1 MLDRVEEVEGRKVA
15 GETEVVGGVKVA
27 GETEVVGRVKVA
39 GETEVVGRVKLVGGA
54 SEFATTR
61 SAVNY
66 KMLYTCHE
74 PRYRILTEGSTDDV
88 GIHTIG
94 AYMSAFSMKL
104 GSLQCSSRYANQL
117 EASWYPS
124 DSSSESLSKV
134 S

>member
-1 MLDRVEEVEGRKVA
+1 MLDRVEE
-15 GETEVVGGVKVA
+15 VGGVKVA

-39 GETEVVGRVKLVGGA
+39 GETEVVGRVKVAGGA

-94 AYMSAFSMKL
+94 ASMSAFSMKL
-104 GSLQCSSRYANQL
+104 GSPQCSSRYANQL

-124 DSSSESLSKV
+124 DSSESLSKV